1 VSLSK
6 VFVLGVVLGAFA
18 VVLHELG
25 HLIAIMLLIHP
36 TFLKFK
42 LTLKSFVSIYIM
54 YYPHNI
60 LADII
65 IAFMGGGTVTLV
77 YWALAKFAKRIEIK
91 APLYAVGA
99 IQLIYAIFETLYVM
113 SLYGIV

>member
-1 VSLSK
+1 MSLSK

-42 LTLKSFVSIYIM
+42 LTLKNLVSIYIM
-54 YYPHNI
+54 YYPRSI

-65 IAFMGGGTVTLV
+65 IALAGGGTVAVV
-77 YWALAKFAKRIEIK
+77 YLALAKFAKRIEIK
-91 APLYAVGA
+91 AALYAVGA